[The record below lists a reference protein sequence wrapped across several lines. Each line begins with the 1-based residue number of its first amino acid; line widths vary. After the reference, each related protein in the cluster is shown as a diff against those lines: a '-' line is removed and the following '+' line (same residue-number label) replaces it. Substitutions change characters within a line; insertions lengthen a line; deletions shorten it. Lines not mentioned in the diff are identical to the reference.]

1 MGRYNLQ
8 HIDRGVIYLP
18 IHKDMSDAQVN
29 ELIKEYQQQQKT
41 IVLFRSGK
49 YDMKHILKE
58 LLKTRITTQSYFY
71 IYL

>member
-18 IHKDMSDAQVN
+18 IHNDMSDTDIDKA
-29 ELIKEYQQQQKT
+29 IKEHQNQGKT

-49 YDMKHILKE
+49 YDMKNILKE
-58 LLKTRITTQSYFY
+58 LLKTRMNT
-71 IYL
+71 

>member
-1 MGRYNLQ
+1 MIRKGYNMGRYNLQ

-58 LLKTRITTQSYFY
+58 LLKTRITT
-71 IYL
+71 